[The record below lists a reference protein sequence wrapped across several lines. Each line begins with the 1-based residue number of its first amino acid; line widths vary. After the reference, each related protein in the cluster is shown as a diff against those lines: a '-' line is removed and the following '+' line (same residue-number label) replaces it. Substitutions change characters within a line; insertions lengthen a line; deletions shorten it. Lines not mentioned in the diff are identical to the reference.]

1 MARISSTIMTRATGS
16 IGNITLSYQRG
27 RIIAKQKIDV
37 MSNPRTQGQVLQRN
51 ALSIA
56 VAMWAY
62 CGAVIKSGITSY
74 PELGSQYNGFVKENI
89 AFLKGSNI
97 DPKGLRNSDFVGV
110 LATNGNLGA
119 FNVDIQDTDSD
130 FASFSYSVGLLSRLA
145 KVGDLVKVVIGE
157 SLHSEMGYFEKVLT
171 ANDLDPAGVVLSIY
185 GNFLAYANNPV
196 FALWIESADSTKSTT
211 SKFK

>member
-16 IGNITLSYQRG
+16 IGNITLSYQKG

-37 MSNPRTQGQVLQRN
+37 MSNPRTQGQVLQRD

-97 DPKGLRNSDFVGV
+97 DPKALANRDFVGV

-119 FNVDIQDTDSD
+119 FNADIQDADED
-130 FASFSYSVGLLSRLA
+130 FASFSYSDGLLYRLA
-145 KVGDLVKVVIGE
+145 KVGDLVKVVIGD
-157 SLHSEMGYFEKVLT
+157 SARSEMGYFEKVLT
-171 ANDLDPAGVVLSIY
+171 ADDLDPAGVSLSIN
-185 GNFLAYANNPV
+185 GNFQPYSKNPV
-196 FALWIESADSTKSTT
+196 FALWVESADGTKSTT